1 MYENP
6 IFLKKIAYGQ
16 EHCPWSCHLYNRPRG
31 YQSGDCPVA
40 ENLLRDRFIW
50 FYHIHRPNGEAEM
63 ADVVQAF
70 SKVFHNLEALKQME
84 VNTEVP
90 YKW

>member
-1 MYENP
+1 
-6 IFLKKIAYGQ
+6 
-16 EHCPWSCHLYNRPRG
+16 
-31 YQSGDCPVA
+31 
-40 ENLLRDRFIW
+40 
-50 FYHIHRPNGEAEM
+50 M